1 MAGHRPAIQKSRIYI
16 LEVVFQPRFGWKPK
30 AIMVLYLPQF
40 RKISIFSLGIT
51 SIISFNSV
59 MKSTMSTDSL
69 SDRFITL
76 GLCYHSRWIGT
87 RKIHSLECQY
97 FVYTSTIRRYNRL
110 LWRTHSMIVLPS
122 SIPSSELQAIIA
134 QTMLQGIFTL
144 FASGKPQQQ
153 TMEICILTNVK
164 KAVALSVLRWD
175 RVLVNVS
182 IMITSTVKIVNHVH
196 LTASM
201 AVMRLVFATAS
212 KISIFY
218 NY

>member
-1 MAGHRPAIQKSRIYI
+1 
-16 LEVVFQPRFGWKPK
+16 
-30 AIMVLYLPQF
+30 
-40 RKISIFSLGIT
+40 
-51 SIISFNSV
+51 
-59 MKSTMSTDSL
+59 
-69 SDRFITL
+69 
-76 GLCYHSRWIGT
+76 
-87 RKIHSLECQY
+87 
-97 FVYTSTIRRYNRL
+97 
-110 LWRTHSMIVLPS
+110 
-122 SIPSSELQAIIA
+122 
-134 QTMLQGIFTL
+134 
-144 FASGKPQQQ
+144 
-153 TMEICILTNVK
+153 MEICILTNVK